1 MYAIGGANL
10 IGLLSGKFIVFEKF
24 ANVKMEKFALA
35 EASARPS
42 WPAHPQAFNYN
53 RFWCEKVQFLCWPQ
67 TTSMRLRPVFIF
79 LFLSVYIFS
88 FFYHFLRLVMRKW
101 QNAVV
106 ERWRSH
112 GGFCRVLWPYG
123 KCNSCTS

>member
-88 FFYHFLRLVMRKW
+88 VVDYIFMGIYKSLHNRLSTFAYYKM
-101 QNAVV
+101 
-106 ERWRSH
+106 
-112 GGFCRVLWPYG
+112 
-123 KCNSCTS
+123 